1 MHMTNLLGSETGL
14 QVVQED
20 DAALAMAA
28 VRVILPV
35 LPALQNRSETMASD
49 ISTGKFVRD
58 VPPG

>member
-20 DAALAMAA
+20 YAALAMAA
-28 VRVILPV
+28 VRVIFPV

-49 ISTGKFVRD
+49 ISTGKFVGD